1 LIDYDF
7 EARLVDRIAAREA
20 IAAAGLTSKQRQVL
34 RRYTRYGD
42 TYREIASREGLS
54 VERIRQHH
62 RRSIDKL
69 RAHLAK
75 PDLPRPTTRNT
86 PPPGFDKAAFLRH
99 IRLLIELREQRALW
113 EQQEQARREREE
125 IERAAE
131 LEKREFERERDELA
145 RLIAGEKTKKPT
157 PLAPTP
163 FDSFTTGPPSP
174 SLKIKLP
181 VQYTV
186 HPGYEPTH
194 TVYNSPSY
202 APPPLPTEGF
212 LGTLAGCALEYLLL
226 ARPQQFCGNP
236 WLGKWAT
243 SVVFPRDGGSVSEGV
258 NSIVRELPTHARLSA
273 FPLPIE
279 KGMLGANATTPYASL
294 RITVTPDGLKLRIDV
309 TWD

>member
-62 RRSIDKL
+62 LRSIDKL

-99 IRLLIELREQRALW
+99 MRLLIELREQRALW

-131 LEKREFERERDELA
+131 LEKREFERERNELT
-145 RLIAGEKTKKPT
+145 RLIAGEKTKY
-157 PLAPTP
+157 APP
-163 FDSFTTGPPSP
+163 PAPSP
-174 SLKIKLP
+174 LP
-181 VQYTV
+181 PPKVKVPYGPYSSEQLY
-186 HPGYEPTH
+186 GPTH
-194 TVYNSPSY
+194 TVINSPSY

-273 FPLPIE
+273 FPVPIE
-279 KGMLGANATTPYASL
+279 KGILGANATTPYASL